1 MSNFGQKSR
10 NLGGQD
16 QKMADFH
23 DFSGGTRKFDDFRD
37 FAPKNPLI
45 FSLKS
50 GGPQNFISK
59 KGGHQPIEAKNAN
72 FDRKSGKFHKN
83 LFTSWRRPVICCRQQ
98 PFF

>member
-10 NLGGQD
+10 NLGGLD

-23 DFSGGTRKFDDFRD
+23 DFPGGTRKFDDFRN
-37 FAPKNPLI
+37 FALLNPLV

-59 KGGHQPIEAKNAN
+59 MVKIWE
-72 FDRKSGKFHKN
+72 N
-83 LFTSWRRPVICCRQQ
+83 LEN
-98 PFF
+98 